1 MAPVSRNSG
10 VPTTQQPAPAVR
22 ATTSGWR
29 DPRLWAGVAIV
40 SVSVVAG
47 ARLLGAADDTVQV
60 WAVAADLG
68 PGDRLV
74 EADLVPH
81 RVRFAD
87 EEALDG
93 YFTVEDELPGDLQL
107 TRGVGGGELLPRGAV
122 ADAGEDGR
130 VELPISVDPALV
142 PVSVGAG
149 SVVSVYVN
157 APGGSGAAAGPG
169 TAVPGDS
176 LLLEDATVVD
186 APSAGS
192 GFSAS
197 GRRQLVLAVAE
208 PDVERYFELTGAVEN
223 PVLTVVRRG

>member
-1 MAPVSRNSG
+1 MMAPVSRSSG
-10 VPTTQQPAPAVR
+10 VPAAPQPAPAVR

-40 SVSVVAG
+40 AVSVVAG

-60 WAVAADLG
+60 WAVAADVG
-68 PGDRLV
+68 PGDRLA
-74 EADLVPH
+74 ESDLVPH

-87 EEALDG
+87 EDALGG

-122 ADAGEDGR
+122 AAAGADGR

-142 PVSVGAG
+142 PVSVAAG
-149 SVVSVYVN
+149 SVVSVHLN
-157 APGGSGAAAGPG
+157 APAAGPG
-169 TAVPGDS
+169 AAVPGDS

-192 GFSAS
+192 GFSAG
-197 GRRQLVLAVAE
+197 GRRQLVLAVGE
-208 PDVERYFELTGAVEN
+208 DDVERYFELTGAVEN